1 MTLLFKFLCVSCN
14 PSIQD
19 GIFNAEFPSI
29 FLKIILPL
37 ALLVP
42 LLLIYRNG
50 IKKAAHGNLI
60 LKAPVVAMSLIL
72 GIGLGG
78 FIDAIILH
86 QLLQWHQMISNILPP
101 TTLTSKSINMFWDG
115 VFEAVTWIYTFIGVL
130 LMWHSRTQSRLT
142 TSTAVFTGGLISG
155 WGIFN
160 LMDSIFNHYLFGFHD
175 IRENASHP
183 NLYNLGFL
191 IISFIF
197 IAAGRSL
204 IVRSK

>member
-1 MTLLFKFLCVSCN
+1 
-14 PSIQD
+14 
-19 GIFNAEFPSI
+19 
-29 FLKIILPL
+29 
-37 ALLVP
+37 
-42 LLLIYRNG
+42 
-50 IKKAAHGNLI
+50 
-60 LKAPVVAMSLIL
+60 MSLIL